1 VRSVAGDVSKT
12 VLAVVSI
19 GDRPWFAF
27 CLPWMNHFCRR
38 FGYDLIVFRSPLIPS
53 LSPENLGGMKL
64 YGRCQKFGIGF
75 LFNLY
80 DRIIQLDDTCMVSP
94 LAPDLTALVP
104 ENAVGCYVEGLD
116 LHDRHRSYFELHKE
130 LYKRATPLSKERFFN
145 GGVAV
150 FSRSH
155 AALYDI
161 DSIPWLSILAD
172 KHFPHQGYLSHRA
185 DVLGLPLHDIGP
197 AFNFVGSR
205 IKKLRR
211 PEDANAHIFHL
222 TSALRPDKRLIV
234 ARLLDDYFRSLM
246 SSSSSKD
253 VSKSQMRQA

>member
-1 VRSVAGDVSKT
+1 MNKI

-27 CLPWMNHFCRR
+27 CLPWMNHFCCR
-38 FGYDLIVFRSPLIPS
+38 FGYDLIVFRSPVITS
-53 LSPENLGGMKL
+53 VSPEELGGMKVF
-64 YGRCQKFGIGF
+64 GRCQKLGIGY
-75 LFNLY
+75 LFDLY

-94 LAPDLTALVP
+94 LTPDLTALVP
-104 ENAVGCYVEGLD
+104 ETAVGCYIEGAD
-116 LHDRHRSYFELHKE
+116 LHDRYQSYFEIHKE
-130 LYKRATPLSKERFFN
+130 LYERADPLSQERFFN

-150 FSRSH
+150 YSRSH
-155 AALYDI
+155 AALFDI
-161 DSIPWLSILAD
+161 GSIPWSSIQRD
-172 KHFPHQGYLSHRA
+172 KYFPHQGYISHRA
-185 DVLGLPLHDIGP
+185 EVLGLPLYDLGP

-234 ARLLDDYFRSLM
+234 AKLLDDYFRSLM
-246 SSSSSKD
+246 ASSVSND
-253 VSKSQMRQA
+253 SKSTTVG